1 MHVGRGYRLR
11 TIICICASVPEHH
24 TGEDAQHSN
33 GVAEMTISM
42 FVSVSE
48 LTSDIPNGA
57 MLAVPKD
64 SSGVAMSATRE
75 LVRRG
80 VSDLHL
86 VCVPTS
92 GIQADVLIGS
102 TAVRKLQTSAIT
114 LREFGGAPR
123 FAAALRK
130 GMLDMR
136 DATCP
141 AVYAALQAAEKGI
154 PFIPLRGLIG
164 SDLMKHRSDWKVID
178 NPFSEN
184 DPIAVLPAIRPDVSL
199 FHAPLADRFG
209 NVFIGRER
217 DLLTMAH
224 ASRETLVTVEAMT
237 DDNLL
242 DDDSR
247 AGAVLPAIYVSRIAV
262 AKRGAWPLGL
272 GDYYADDETE
282 LARYATLAR
291 TDDGFAQF
299 IEEWLNREPVGA

>member
-1 MHVGRGYRLR
+1 
-11 TIICICASVPEHH
+11 
-24 TGEDAQHSN
+24 
-33 GVAEMTISM
+33 MTIKP
-42 FVSVSE
+42 FVPVSE
-48 LTSDIPNGA
+48 LISDIQDGA
-57 MLAVPKD
+57 MLAIPKD
-64 SSGVAMSATRE
+64 SSGVAMHATRE

-80 VSDLHL
+80 VRNLHL

-92 GIQADVLIGS
+92 GIQADILIGS
-102 TAVRKLQTSAIT
+102 NAVQTLQTSAIT
-114 LREFGGAPR
+114 LGEFGGAPR
-123 FAAALRK
+123 FVDALRNGK
-130 GMLDMR
+130 ITMR

-141 AVYAALQAAEKGI
+141 AVYAALQAGEKGI

-178 NPFSEN
+178 NPFKEN
-184 DPIAVLPAIRPDVSL
+184 DPIVVLPAIRPDISL

-224 ASRETLVTVEAMT
+224 ASRETLVTVEDVT
-237 DDNLL
+237 DGNLL

-272 GDYYADDETE
+272 GDYYADDEKALSRYAA
-282 LARYATLAR
+282 LARS
-291 TDDGFAQF
+291 DEGFAQYV
-299 IEEWLNREPVGA
+299 EEWLNRDTVGA

>member
-1 MHVGRGYRLR
+1 MTNQ
-11 TIICICASVPEHH
+11 TIVPL
-24 TGEDAQHSN
+24 
-33 GVAEMTISM
+33 
-42 FVSVSE
+42 SE
-48 LTSDIPNGA
+48 LTSHIPDGV

-80 VSDLHL
+80 VRNLHL

-92 GIQADVLIGS
+92 GIQADILIGS
-102 TAVRKLQTSAIT
+102 AAVHTLQTSAIT
-114 LREFGGAPR
+114 LGEFGGAPR
-123 FAAALRK
+123 FAAALRN
-130 GMLDMR
+130 GELDMR

-141 AVYAALQAAEKGI
+141 AVYAALQAAEKGL

-164 SDLMKHRSDWKVID
+164 SDVMKHRSDWKVID
-178 NPFSEN
+178 NPFAEN

-224 ASRETLVTVEAMT
+224 ASRETLVTVEAVT
-237 DDNLL
+237 DENLL

-262 AKRGAWPLGL
+262 AKRGAWPLAL

-282 LARYATLAR
+282 LSKYATLAR
-291 TDDGFAQF
+291 TDEGFAQF
-299 IEEWLNREPVGA
+299 IEEWLNHETVGV

>member
-1 MHVGRGYRLR
+1 M
-11 TIICICASVPEHH
+11 TSQNFVP
-24 TGEDAQHSN
+24 
-33 GVAEMTISM
+33 I
-42 FVSVSE
+42 SE
-48 LTSDIPNGA
+48 LTDSIANGT

-80 VSDLHL
+80 VHDLHL
-86 VCVPTS
+86 ACVPTS
-92 GIQADVLIGS
+92 GIQADILIGCS
-102 TAVRKLQTSAIT
+102 AVATLQTSAIT
-114 LREFGGAPR
+114 LGEFGGGPR
-123 FAAALRK
+123 FADALRHGK
-130 GMLDMR
+130 LTMR

-141 AVYAALQAAEKGI
+141 AIYAALQAAEKGI

-164 SDLMKHRSDWKVID
+164 SDLMKYRTDWKIID
-178 NPFSEN
+178 NPFEAG

-209 NVFIGRER
+209 NIFIGRER

-224 ASRETLVTVEAMT
+224 ASRETLVSVEAVT

-242 DDDSR
+242 EDDMR

-272 GDYYADDETE
+272 GDYYADDVNALT
-282 LARYATLAR
+282 RYATLAR
-291 TDDGFAQF
+291 TQEGFAQF
-299 IEEWLNREPVGA
+299 IEEWLSRETVRA

>member
-1 MHVGRGYRLR
+1 MANN
-11 TIICICASVPEHH
+11 TFVP
-24 TGEDAQHSN
+24 
-33 GVAEMTISM
+33 
-42 FVSVSE
+42 VSE
-48 LTSDIPNGA
+48 LISEIPDGA

-80 VSDLHL
+80 VRKLHL

-92 GIQADVLIGS
+92 GIQADILIGS
-102 TAVRKLQTSAIT
+102 KVVSSLETSAIT
-114 LREFGGAPR
+114 LGEFGGGPR
-123 FAAALRK
+123 FAEALRN
-130 GMLDMR
+130 GRITMR

-141 AVYAALQAAEKGI
+141 AVYAALQAGEKGI

-164 SDLMKHRSDWKVID
+164 SDLMKHRSDWKIID
-178 NPFSEN
+178 NPFKDN
-184 DPIAVLPAIRPDVSL
+184 DPIVVLPAIRPDVSL
-199 FHAPLADRFG
+199 FHTPLADRFG

-224 ASRETLVTVEAMT
+224 ASRETLVTVEQVT
-237 DDNLL
+237 DENLL

-272 GDYYADDETE
+272 GDYYADDEKA
-282 LARYATLAR
+282 LSSYATLAR
-291 TDDGFAQF
+291 TDEGFAQF
-299 IEEWLNREPVGA
+299 VEEWLNRDTVCA

>member
-1 MHVGRGYRLR
+1 
-11 TIICICASVPEHH
+11 
-24 TGEDAQHSN
+24 
-33 GVAEMTISM
+33 MTIST
-42 FVSVSE
+42 FVPLSE
-48 LTSDIPNGA
+48 LTTDIPNGA

-80 VSDLHL
+80 VRNLHL

-92 GIQADVLIGS
+92 GIQADILIGS
-102 TAVRKLQTSAIT
+102 AAVHTLQTSAIT
-114 LREFGGAPR
+114 LGEYGGAPR
-123 FAAALRK
+123 FADALRNGK
-130 GMLDMR
+130 LTMR
-136 DATCP
+136 DSTCP
-141 AVYAALQAAEKGI
+141 AVYAALQAAEKGL

-178 NPFSEN
+178 NPFEEN

-224 ASRETLVTVEAMT
+224 ASRETLVTVEAVI
-237 DDNLL
+237 DENLL
-242 DDDSR
+242 DDDAR

-262 AKRGAWPLGL
+262 AMGGAWPLAL
-272 GDYYADDETE
+272 GDHYADDETE
-282 LARYATLAR
+282 LANYAMLAR
-291 TDDGFAQF
+291 TDEGFAQF
-299 IEEWLNREPVGA
+299 IEEWLNRETVGA